1 LESFA
6 SMVDAQELAAPP
18 EDHFNNRVA
27 LTVALLASFAAL
39 MAIQSGNVGDAR
51 EQAQAERNNSWAWYQ
66 AVRVR
71 EDMATYELADLQRL
85 HRAAAPAEAAQLAAE
100 IATQEKAIAAVR
112 ARKDEVEA
120 RAKAAETTFAK
131 LNDLDDRFDLAD
143 ALVAIGVTILAV
155 AALAKVRWLYWFALA
170 PGTGGV
176 IWGATAIAG
185 WPEPTALLARLFGAG

>member
-1 LESFA
+1 
-6 SMVDAQELAAPP
+6 MVDAQELAAPP

-71 EDMATYELADLQRL
+71 EDMATYELANLQRL
-85 HRAAAPAEAAQLAAE
+85 QRTADPIQAPLLAEE
-100 IATQEKAIAAVR
+100 ITQQEKAVAEVR

-120 RAKAAETTFAK
+120 RAKAAEATFAK

-170 PGTGGV
+170 PGLGGV
-176 IWGATAIAG
+176 IWGGTAIAG
-185 WPEPTALLARLFGAG
+185 WPEPTALLARWLGVG

>member
-1 LESFA
+1 
-6 SMVDAQELAAPP
+6 MVDAQELAAPP

-71 EDMATYELADLQRL
+71 EDMATYELAHLQRL
-85 HRAAAPAEAAQLAAE
+85 QSTAAPAEAALLAGE
-100 IATQEKAIAAVR
+100 ITTQEKAVAAVR

-120 RAKAAETTFAK
+120 RAKAAEATFAQ

-155 AALAKVRWLYWFALA
+155 AALAKVRWLYWFALL
-170 PGTGGV
+170 PGLGGV
-176 IWGATAIAG
+176 IWGATAFAG
-185 WPEPTALLARLFGAG
+185 LPEPTAVLARWLGVG

>member
-1 LESFA
+1 MA
-6 SMVDAQELAAPP
+6 DAQELAAPP
-18 EDHFNNRVA
+18 EDHFTNRVA

-71 EDMATYELADLQRL
+71 EDMATYGLAHLQRL
-85 HRAAAPAEAAQLAAE
+85 QRTATPAEAALLAGE
-100 IATQEKAIAAVR
+100 ITTQEKAVAAVR

-120 RAKAAETTFAK
+120 RAKAAEATFAQ

-155 AALAKVRWLYWFALA
+155 AALAKVRWLYWFALL
-170 PGTGGV
+170 PGLGGV

-185 WPEPTALLARLFGAG
+185 LPEPTALLARWLGVG

>member
-1 LESFA
+1 LKEGFMA
-6 SMVDAQELAAPP
+6 DAQELAAPP

-71 EDMATYELADLQRL
+71 EDMATYELAHLQRL
-85 HRAAAPAEAAQLAAE
+85 QRTAAPAEAALLAGE
-100 IATQEKAIAAVR
+100 ITTQEKAVAAVR

-120 RAKAAETTFAK
+120 RAKAAEATFAQ

-155 AALAKVRWLYWFALA
+155 AALAKVRWLYWFALL
-170 PGTGGV
+170 PGLGGV

-185 WPEPTALLARLFGAG
+185 LPEPTALLARWLGVG

>member
-1 LESFA
+1 
-6 SMVDAQELAAPP
+6 MVDATELAAPP

-39 MAIQSGNVGDAR
+39 MTIQSGNVSEAR

-71 EDMATYELADLQRL
+71 EDMSTYELAGLHRLQRTADQTEAVVL
-85 HRAAAPAEAAQLAAE
+85 AEE
-100 IATQEKAIAAVR
+100 IKSQEKEVAAIR

-120 RAKAAETTFAK
+120 RAKSAETTFAT
-131 LNDLDDRFDLAD
+131 LNALGDRFDLAE

-155 AALAKVRWLYWFALA
+155 AALAKVRWLYWFALL
-170 PGTGGV
+170 PGIGGV
-176 IWGATAIAG
+176 IWGGTAMAG
-185 WPEPTALLARLFGAG
+185 WPEPTAWLARLVGSG

>member
-1 LESFA
+1 MA
-6 SMVDAQELAAPP
+6 DAQELAAPP

-71 EDMATYELADLQRL
+71 EDMATYELAHLQRL
-85 HRAAAPAEAAQLAAE
+85 QRTAAPAEAALLAGE
-100 IATQEKAIAAVR
+100 ITTQEKAVAAVR

-120 RAKAAETTFAK
+120 RAKAAEATFAQ
-131 LNDLDDRFDLAD
+131 LNDLDDRFDLAE

-155 AALAKVRWLYWFALA
+155 AALAKVRWLYWFALL
-170 PGTGGV
+170 PGLGGV

-185 WPEPTALLARLFGAG
+185 LPEPTALLARWLGVG

>member
-1 LESFA
+1 MA
-6 SMVDAQELAAPP
+6 DAQELAAPP

-71 EDMATYELADLQRL
+71 EDMATYELAHLQRL
-85 HRAAAPAEAAQLAAE
+85 QRTAAPAEAALLAGE
-100 IATQEKAIAAVR
+100 ITTQEKAVAAVR

-120 RAKAAETTFAK
+120 RAKAAEATFAQ

-155 AALAKVRWLYWFALA
+155 AALAKVRWLYWFALL
-170 PGTGGV
+170 PGLGGV

-185 WPEPTALLARLFGAG
+185 LPEPTALLARWLGVG